1 VVPGLEAGI
10 HTRPSLQV
18 RTDVEITTINF
29 IILALGAYRLTHLI
43 TTDAIAD
50 EFRKKVWSKFPPH
63 TKIGYLIT
71 CNWCTGFWV
80 SLAFVVGISILPQL
94 TFVVSLVLAISA
106 AIGLISAWIENK

>member
-1 VVPGLEAGI
+1 M
-10 HTRPSLQV
+10 
-18 RTDVEITTINF
+18 EINTLSF
-29 IILALGAYRLTHLI
+29 IILALGAYRMTHII

-50 EFRKKVWSKFPPH
+50 GFRTWVWSKFPPM

-80 SLAFVVGISILPQL
+80 SLLFVAGASILPQL

-106 AIGLISAWIENK
+106 VVGLLSALVER

>member
-1 VVPGLEAGI
+1 M
-10 HTRPSLQV
+10 
-18 RTDVEITTINF
+18 EITAVTF
-29 IILALGAYRLTHLI
+29 VVLALGAYRMTHLI

-50 EFRKKVWSKFPPH
+50 GFRNWIWSKYSPM

-80 SLAFVVGISILPQL
+80 SLLFVIGASILPQF

-106 AIGLISAWIENK
+106 VIGLLSALVER

>member
-1 VVPGLEAGI
+1 M
-10 HTRPSLQV
+10 
-18 RTDVEITTINF
+18 DITAVNF
-29 IILALGAYRLTHLI
+29 VILALGAYRMTHLI

-50 EFRKKVWSKFPPH
+50 GFRNWIWSKYSPM

-80 SLAFVVGISILPQL
+80 SLLFVIGASILPQV

-106 AIGLISAWIENK
+106 VIGLLSAWIER

>member
-1 VVPGLEAGI
+1 M
-10 HTRPSLQV
+10 
-18 RTDVEITTINF
+18 EITAVNF
-29 IILALGAYRLTHLI
+29 IILALGAYRMTHLI

-50 EFRKKVWSKFPPH
+50 SFRNWIWSKYSPM

-80 SLAFVVGISILPQL
+80 SLLFVIGASILPQF

-106 AIGLISAWIENK
+106 VIGLLSALIER

>member
-1 VVPGLEAGI
+1 M
-10 HTRPSLQV
+10 
-18 RTDVEITTINF
+18 EITTVTF
-29 IILALGAYRLTHLI
+29 VVLALGAYRLTHLI

-50 EFRKKVWSKFPPH
+50 GFRNWVWSKFPPM

-80 SLAFVVGISILPQL
+80 SLLFVIGASILPQF

-106 AIGLISAWIENK
+106 VIGLLSAWIER